1 MLPVMIVPVL
11 SRHDLLDRMIKSI
24 NYPIRELVIID
35 NGAKTH
41 SWEPTWNQWISKIWH
56 LKMPN
61 NLGVAGSWNLGIK
74 STPMAEYWLISN
86 FDVEWGGDSLKMF
99 QELSGSNKLLLSNG
113 SPEWCAFSVGWK
125 VVDEIGLFDEAF
137 HPAYFED
144 NDFERRLKNKGNN
157 LEIERS
163 FIPISHENSSTLKS
177 GFQEANKATFSNNES
192 YYREKIKAEDFSQGN
207 WSLQRRKQNSWD

>member
-11 SRHDLLDRMIKSI
+11 SRHDILDRMIKSI

-74 STPMAEYWLISN
+74 STPMADYWVISN

-99 QELSGSNKLLLSNG
+99 QELSRANKLLLSNG
-113 SPEWCAFSVGWK
+113 SPEWCAFSVGYK
-125 VVDEIGLFDEAF
+125 VLDEIGLFDESF

-144 NDFERRLKNKGNN
+144 TDFERRLKNKGGD

-163 FIPISHENSSTLKS
+163 FIPVAHDNSSTLKS
-177 GFQEANKATFSNNES
+177 GFQQINDLTFVNNASYNK
-192 YYREKIKAEDFSQGN
+192 YKIDNEDFSEGK
-207 WSLQRRKQNSWD
+207 WSIKRRRNNSWD

>member
-74 STPMAEYWLISN
+74 STPMAEYWVISN

-207 WSLQRRKQNSWD
+207 WSLQRRRQNSWD